1 MFSIQQKRDIS
12 DAVQKILR
20 ATLHPELPIS
30 GEISFDLHVRG
41 AESWSY
47 ADIKNNGAVGDPG
60 MNPHNELMASIP
72 ESEARG
78 LIEEGKALSEAATG
92 FPPMPDP
99 RNTPEEFFSGR
110 WLAAYKEMV
119 KEETAQLVDRMNSL
133 VKAVE
138 GFAQDTR
145 NSETRIDR
153 LDKFL
158 TPIIEDDLIRYHGD
172 KIREIQ
178 AALGATADSDANAL
192 LSLPDRMRNLETAV
206 RQLGNANG

>member
-12 DAVQKILR
+12 DAVQKVLR
-20 ATLHPELPIS
+20 ATMHPELPIS
-30 GEISFDLHVRG
+30 GEISFLLHVDG
-41 AESWSY
+41 AESWSF
-47 ADIKNNGAVGDPG
+47 ADIQNNGAVGDPG

-72 ESEARG
+72 EDEARG
-78 LIEEGKALSEAATG
+78 LIEEGKALADSAIG
-92 FPPMPDP
+92 FPDP
-99 RNTPEEFFSGR
+99 RATPEDFMKEMITGELKQLSGR
-110 WLAAYKEMV
+110 LS
-119 KEETAQLVDRMNSL
+119 SL

-145 NSETRIDR
+145 NSEARIDR

-158 TPIIEDDLIRYHGD
+158 TPIIEDNLIQYHGD

-192 LSLPDRMRNLETAV
+192 LSIPDRLRNLETAI
-206 RQLGNANG
+206 RQLGNQPKET